1 MQFHKPAAVAKYSS
15 MCFGADGFQSMMELG
30 IKHAITLVGSHRD
43 TTFNEKARDASHC
56 YNNGPGEDTGAILFV
71 EGFENFYKPVSVE
84 MFPASLLMGCS
95 RTNTD
100 PNEK

>member
-1 MQFHKPAAVAKYSS
+1 
-15 MCFGADGFQSMMELG
+15 MCLGADGFLGMMQLG
-30 IKHAITLVGSHRD
+30 IKHAIPLVGSHRD

-84 MFPASLLMGCS
+84 MFPASHLIGSAELILIP
-95 RTNTD
+95 TKND
-100 PNEK
+100 PHPISTHETMIYA